1 MGSCSLICRS
11 DLRSWPPGP
20 AGNGQHLWALPC
32 GRFSALW
39 GHQSTMNLN
48 VPPVGWATE
57 AVKQGL
63 PMPRRVWGVAGR
75 TVLKNHPVSS
85 RCGRLCSCPPLC
97 STHSADLLFPHWT
110 QTSQPP
116 QPTPGG
122 DVAIL
127 DPGSLAPP
135 PGVTKISLNMSI
147 SPPKCARTLP
157 PGAYIS
163 EFRTACDG

>member
-1 MGSCSLICRS
+1 MICRS

-39 GHQSTMNLN
+39 GHQSTMDLN

-85 RCGRLCSCPPLC
+85 RCGRLCTCPPPLLNSQC
-97 STHSADLLFPHWT
+97 GPAFPPLDSDLTAPTAHPGRRCGNSGSW
-110 QTSQPP
+110 QPCPTSW
-116 QPTPGG
+116 G
-122 DVAIL
+122 DQNKLKHVYQ
-127 DPGSLAPP
+127 
-135 PGVTKISLNMSI
+135 
-147 SPPKCARTLP
+147 SPEMCKDFTTWGLHL
-157 PGAYIS
+157 
-163 EFRTACDG
+163 